1 MKNAFVWF
9 VVVWLCF
16 SFCLLFAQRN
26 NSGYWQQHV
35 DYNINVDVDIN
46 NYKYTGKQ
54 KVIYTNN
61 SPDTLKSVY
70 FHLYF
75 NAFKPDSEMDV
86 RSRKISDPDPRVLD
100 KISKLSLNDQGD
112 LSVDELKLN
121 GNVLN
126 GEVAGTILEVDL
138 NDPILPGKKGV
149 FELAF
154 QGKIPLIVRRAG
166 KMNAEGVALSMAQ
179 WYPKIAEYDYEGW
192 HADPYIGREF
202 YGVWGDFDVTIK
214 IDKNL
219 IVAGTGY
226 LKKKE
231 KAGSS
236 SNKLSWNFIA
246 PKVHDFTWAADP
258 DFVKDSIQAEKDIIL
273 NFYYKKTLNKKYL
286 KNWKKLQPVTRE
298 LMRFFNKRIG
308 LYPYNQ
314 YSVIQG
320 GDGGMEYG
328 MCTLITGERDFSS
341 LVGVTAHELAHSWF
355 HFVLATNES
364 QHEWMDEG
372 FTEYFGTEAESNIV
386 GLDKNL
392 YKKNAF
398 DRYKSLVKSG
408 LEQPQTTHA
417 DRYEYNTAYSVSAYI
432 KGFIFLTQLKYLIG
446 EKAFE
451 SSIKKYFND
460 WSFKHPTPNDFIRCA
475 EKISGAELSWYLND
489 WTRTTNA
496 IDYGIKNFY
505 KEGTNNLIEIER
517 IGLMPMP
524 IEVLIS
530 YEDKSTDL
538 IYVPLQMMRKT
549 RPLKSKTILLKDWPW
564 AQSSYV
570 IEINTNKKIK
580 SIQIDPSESI
590 ADINIDN
597 NLLLTT
603 ENEKTK
609 GQ

>member
-9 VVVWLCF
+9 VVVWFCF
-16 SFCLLFAQRN
+16 SFCFLSAQRN

-100 KISKLSLNDQGD
+100 KISKLSLNDQGN

-149 FELAF
+149 FELTF

-166 KMNAEGVALSMAQ
+166 KMSAEGVALSMAQ

-214 IDKNL
+214 IDKNF

-231 KAGSS
+231 KAGSG

-298 LMRFFNKRIG
+298 LMRFFNKKIG

-417 DRYEYNTAYSVSAYI
+417 DRYEYNTVYSVSAYI
-432 KGFIFLTQLKYLIG
+432 KGFIFLAQLKYLIG

-489 WTRTTNA
+489 WTRTTNT

-603 ENEKTK
+603 ENEKAK